1 MKKSNMI
8 SYYKEICPVESGHKN
23 VMYTIYYENRLQV
36 EVRKKET
43 TTPYNNTI
51 LGLLQKTEISSLF
64 LDIVLA
70 LKTTLCS

>member
-1 MKKSNMI
+1 MI

-23 VMYTIYYENRLQV
+23 VMYAIYYENRFQV

-51 LGLLQKTEISSLF
+51 LGLLWKTEISSLF

-70 LKTTLCS
+70 LKMTVCA